1 MMDCEHS
8 VHKRAPSH
16 VMASGCYDSHP
27 KYNYMS
33 SSFSPAS
40 RTHMVTVSA
49 HKSLQFTSLD
59 HEPQSMTSRAMVVM
73 PHSRTSIEEP
83 RSRLSQSIDDPHL
96 VY

>member
-1 MMDCEHS
+1 MMDCEHFA
-8 VHKRAPSH
+8 HKRAPSH
-16 VMASGCYDSHP
+16 VMASGCYDSYP
-27 KYNYMS
+27 KCNYI

-59 HEPQSMTSRAMVVM
+59 HEPQSIASRAMVVIL
-73 PHSRTSIEEP
+73 HSRTSIEEP